1 MYQSGIITPI
11 HKDNRNIIAKLTVL
25 FLSVMLFHSVILHKY
40 NYLRIVTVIQAQNF
54 KNYEGKYGRIYYR
67 TKTEYLLFIEEI
79 LHK

>member
-40 NYLRIVTVIQAQNF
+40 NYLRIVTVIQSDNGSEFQKLRGKIWQDLLPY
-54 KNYEGKYGRIYYR
+54 KNRISPFY
-67 TKTEYLLFIEEI
+67 
-79 LHK
+79 